1 MYYFNIYFKMEF
13 IPVMHGKAPFSVF
26 ITPVSRYFFEEKKIF
41 RNFWWYKSYL

>member
-1 MYYFNIYFKMEF
+1 MEF

-26 ITPVSRYFFEEKKIF
+26 ITPVSRYFFEKKIKNF